1 MLRANGERLK
11 ASLLEMAKI
20 GATPGGGVTRVAL
33 SDEDREGRDL
43 FVAWLK
49 EAGLAVRVDDM
60 GNIYGRLAGSD
71 PAAAPVLMGSHLD
84 SVPGGGRFDGV
95 FGVLTALEAART
107 LRDHGIRPRRS
118 LEVVSWTN
126 EEGAR
131 FEPAMMC
138 SGVVA
143 GRFTPE
149 YVYAR
154 SDRDGKLFGEE
165 LVRIGYKGEAANRPR
180 AIHAYFE
187 PHIEQG
193 PVLEAAGIPIG
204 VVTGILGLKWINV
217 TLTGVQQ
224 HAGPS
229 PMRSR
234 HDAMVAAGR
243 IIAGIRDLA
252 LEYPDPAVA
261 TVGRIKATPGIINQI
276 PREVVLSVDLRHW
289 SAEGQAEMGE
299 RAVALIK
306 RIAAEEKVEA
316 DADVY
321 WTCPPI
327 AFRPAMVDLIES
339 KVKTLGV
346 PYRRIVS
353 AAGHDAQY
361 IHEIAP
367 TAMIFVRTI
376 GGKSHCETED
386 IHWEDA
392 QAAADVL
399 ANAVLEVAQAP
410 AL

>member
-1 MLRANGERLK
+1 MLHANGERLK
-11 ASLLEMAKI
+11 ASLLAMAEI

-33 SDEDREGRDL
+33 SDEDREGRNL

-49 EAGLAVRVDDM
+49 EAGLAVRVDDV
-60 GNIYGRLAGSD
+60 GNIYGRLQGSD

-107 LRDHGIRPRRS
+107 LREHGIRPRRS
-118 LEVVSWTN
+118 VEIVSWTN

-131 FEPAMMC
+131 FQPAMMC

-149 YVYAR
+149 YVYTR
-154 SDRDGKLFGEE
+154 QDRDGKLFGDE
-165 LVRIGYKGEAANRPR
+165 LARIGYKGDVANRPR

-193 PVLEAAGIPIG
+193 PVLEAEGLPIG
-204 VVTGILGLKWINV
+204 VVTGILGLKWMNV

-261 TVGRIKATPGIINQI
+261 TVGRIQATPGIINQI
-276 PREVVLSVDLRHW
+276 PGRVVLSVDIRHEN
-289 SAEGQAEMGE
+289 ATGLEEMGQ
-299 RAVALIK
+299 RTVALIK
-306 RIAAEEKVEA
+306 RIAAEEGVAA
-316 DADVY
+316 DVDVY
-321 WTCPPI
+321 WTCPPVS
-327 AFRPAMVDLIES
+327 FRPQMADLIERH
-339 KVKTLGV
+339 VKALGI

-367 TAMIFVRTI
+367 TAMIFIRTI

-386 IHWEDA
+386 VHWEDA

-399 ANAVLEVAQAP
+399 VNAVLEVAEAP
-410 AL
+410 AA